1 MKKIRKGDQ
10 VTVISGRN
18 KGRQGRVLRVIP
30 ANDTVVVENINIVKK
45 MVRPN
50 PDKGEQGGIV
60 ERESPL
66 HISNVMLYNAK
77 TNKGER
83 VGFKIKEDGKKVRY
97 FKQSDKE
104 VD

>member
-18 KGRQGRVLRVIP
+18 KGQQGRVLSVIP
-30 ANDTVVVENINIVKK
+30 ENDTIVVENVNIVKK

-50 PDKGEQGGIV
+50 PDKGEQGGII

-66 HISNVMLYNAK
+66 HISNVMLYNPK

-83 VGFKIKEDGKKVRY
+83 VGFKINEDGNKVRY
-97 FKQSDKE
+97 FKKSNE
-104 VD
+104 EIN

>member
-1 MKKIRKGDQ
+1 M
-10 VTVISGRN
+10 TVISGRN

-30 ANDTVVVENINIVKK
+30 ANDTVLVENVNIVKK

-66 HISNVMLYNAK
+66 HISNVMLYNSK
-77 TNKGER
+77 THKGER
-83 VGFKIKEDGKKVRY
+83 VGFKVKEDGKKVRY
-97 FKQSDKE
+97 FKQSNEEID
-104 VD
+104 

>member
-1 MKKIRKGDQ
+1 M
-10 VTVISGRN
+10 TVISGRS

-30 ANDTVVVENINIVKK
+30 ANDTVLVENVNIVKK
-45 MVRPN
+45 MIRPN

-77 TNKGER
+77 TDKGER
-83 VGFKIKEDGKKVRY
+83 VGFKVKEGGEKVRY
-97 FKQSDKE
+97 FKQSGEE

>member
-10 VTVISGRN
+10 VMVISGRN
-18 KGRQGRVLRVIP
+18 KGRQGRVLRVLP
-30 ANDTVVVENINIVKK
+30 GADSVLVENVNIVKK

-50 PDKGEQGGIV
+50 PDKNERGGII
-60 ERESPL
+60 EKESPL
-66 HISNVMLYNAK
+66 HISSVMLYNSK

-83 VGFKIKEDGKKVRY
+83 VGFKIKADGSKVRY
-97 FKQSDKE
+97 FKQSGEE

>member
-18 KGRQGRVLRVIP
+18 KGQQGRVLRVIP
-30 ANDTVVVENINIVKK
+30 ADDTIVVENVNIVKK

-50 PDKGEQGGIV
+50 PDKGEQGGII

-66 HISNVMLYNAK
+66 HISNVMLYNPK

-83 VGFKIKEDGKKVRY
+83 VGFKINEDGNKVRY
-97 FKQSDKE
+97 FKKSNE
-104 VD
+104 EIN

>member
-10 VTVISGRN
+10 VTVISGRS
-18 KGRQGRVLRVIP
+18 KGQQGRVLRVMP
-30 ANDTVVVENINIVKK
+30 VDDMVLVENVNIVKK

-60 ERESPL
+60 EKESLL

-83 VGFKIKEDGKKVRY
+83 VGFKVNEDGKKVRY
-97 FKQSDKE
+97 FKQSNQEID
-104 VD
+104 

>member
-10 VTVISGRN
+10 VTVISGRS
-18 KGRQGRVLRVIP
+18 KGQQGRVLRIMS
-30 ANDTVVVENINIVKK
+30 ADDTVLVENVNIVKK

-60 ERESPL
+60 EKESPL

-77 TNKGER
+77 TDKGER

-97 FKQSDKE
+97 FKRSDQE
-104 VD
+104 ID

>member
-1 MKKIRKGDQ
+1 M
-10 VTVISGRN
+10 TVISGRN

-30 ANDTVVVENINIVKK
+30 ANDTVLVENVNIVKK

-50 PDKGEQGGIV
+50 PDKGERGGIV

-66 HISNVMLYNAK
+66 HISNVMLYNSK
-77 TNKGER
+77 TDKGER

-97 FKQSDKE
+97 FKQSNEEID
-104 VD
+104 

>member
-1 MKKIRKGDQ
+1 M
-10 VTVISGRN
+10 TVISGRS

-30 ANDTVVVENINIVKK
+30 ANDTVLVENVNIVKK
-45 MVRPN
+45 MIRPN
-50 PDKGEQGGIV
+50 PDKGEQGGII

-83 VGFKIKEDGKKVRY
+83 VGFKTKESGEKVRY
-97 FKQSDKE
+97 FKQSGEE